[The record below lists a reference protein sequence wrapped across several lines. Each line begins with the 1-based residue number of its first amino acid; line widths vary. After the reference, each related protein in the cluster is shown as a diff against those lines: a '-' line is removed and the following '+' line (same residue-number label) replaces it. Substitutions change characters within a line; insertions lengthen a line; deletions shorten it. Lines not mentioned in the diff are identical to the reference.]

1 MERKVLNYVK
11 GKEKGNACAAFA
23 CQSRWDFFSI
33 TSSSSSSFYSRRLL
47 SGNSFATKR

>member
-23 CQSRWDFFSI
+23 CRSRWDFFSFN
-33 TSSSSSSFYSRRLL
+33 SSSSSFYSGRLL
-47 SGNSFATKR
+47 SGSSFATKR